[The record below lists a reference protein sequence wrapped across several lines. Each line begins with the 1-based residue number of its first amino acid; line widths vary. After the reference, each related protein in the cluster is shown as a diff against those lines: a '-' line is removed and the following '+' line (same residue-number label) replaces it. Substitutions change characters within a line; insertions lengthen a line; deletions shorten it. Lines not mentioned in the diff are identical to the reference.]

1 MTSQSPVSSSYSSS
15 SGSRELVYGFL
26 SLSLAVLLYGSYLV
40 PMRRADPR
48 DGMFFQWVMCAA
60 VWSTAKLGDLLL
72 GSPPA
77 PPLALLG
84 GVAWATGNMAV
95 VPTVEALGLGLCV
108 LLSGSSSLLMGWAS
122 SRFGWFGVSPEEV
135 SRPLLNYCGA
145 GLCLL
150 SGFIFFFVKTNV
162 ATESADSS
170 PLLPTNGGVCS
181 GRGSADARTGLKAV
195 RPEIRRLIGLLLAM
209 ASGLLYGSSFVPV
222 LYIKEH
228 ALLNGSAY
236 HGASTHDVDYV
247 YAQCSG
253 VFLTSTVYFLIYC
266 IVKRN
271 RPHVLPSLVLP
282 ALLCGVMWT
291 LGTFCWFLASSFL
304 SAVVTFPILS
314 AGYGL
319 VAALWG
325 SLVFKEVTGP
335 ANILVLALASAVV
348 LVGSLLTAVSKI

>member
-1 MTSQSPVSSSYSSS
+1 MTAKSPVSPS

-95 VPTVEALGLGLCV
+95 VPTVEAVGLGLCV

-145 GLCLL
+145 GLCLV
-150 SGFIFFFVKTNV
+150 SGVIFFFVKTNV
-162 ATESADSS
+162 AAESADSS
-170 PLLPTNGGVCS
+170 PLLPTNGTVPPALSPPVDCTFS
-181 GRGSADARTGLKAV
+181 SPPPPRGF
-195 RPEIRRLIGLLLAM
+195 LLAV

-325 SLVFKEVTGP
+325 SLVFKEVT
-335 ANILVLALASAVV
+335 VRTFHS
-348 LVGSLLTAVSKI
+348 VSFCCLCL